1 MDGDFIMGTMELKF
15 SGLLSFDHCKNV
27 YMLKAEI
34 KKAAAIIQDVP
45 SESEI
50 VFNKGGSIIFQV
62 DAKDKDD
69 YKYYK
74 SRGFVR

>member
-15 SGLLSFDHCKNV
+15 SGLLSFDHCKDVHELKYAINNV
-27 YMLKAEI
+27 
-34 KKAAAIIQDVP
+34 AAIIKDVP

>member
-1 MDGDFIMGTMELKF
+1 MGTMELKF
-15 SGLLSFDHCKNV
+15 SGLLSFDHCKTRDELRAAIN
-27 YMLKAEI
+27 KT
-34 KKAAAIIQDVP
+34 AAIIQDVP